1 MVKNYDK
8 AYKEAFVII
17 NYLPKSDF
25 EKIPNN
31 VVKMFEAKMDRDYEY
46 DLDKNKSFEYQE
58 MLEETR
64 EILAVLYKRYFANE
78 KEREIIEN
86 CQKKAIFEK
95 EEQKREKF
103 KDVDIFANSKKNIEI
118 KLEEEIKPEN
128 LPMIKENLKWY
139 EKVVKF
145 FTNIFKKRK

>member
-64 EILAVLYKRYFANE
+64 EILAVL
-78 KEREIIEN
+78 
-86 CQKKAIFEK
+86 
-95 EEQKREKF
+95 
-103 KDVDIFANSKKNIEI
+103 
-118 KLEEEIKPEN
+118 
-128 LPMIKENLKWY
+128 
-139 EKVVKF
+139 
-145 FTNIFKKRK
+145 

>member
-1 MVKNYDK
+1 MVKTYDK
-8 AYKEAFVII
+8 AYKEIFVII

-31 VVKMFEAKMDRDYEY
+31 VIKMFEAKMDKDYEY
-46 DLDKNKSFEYQE
+46 DLDKNKPFEHQE

-64 EILAVLYKRYFANE
+64 EILAVLYKRYFATE
-78 KEREIIEN
+78 KEKEIIEN

-95 EEQKREKF
+95 EEQKQEKF
-103 KDVDIFANSKKNIEI
+103 KDVDIFANNKKCVEI
-118 KLEEEIKPEN
+118 NAEEEIKPEN
-128 LPMIKENLKWY
+128 LPIVNENLKWY

-145 FTNIFKKRK
+145 FTNIFKKR